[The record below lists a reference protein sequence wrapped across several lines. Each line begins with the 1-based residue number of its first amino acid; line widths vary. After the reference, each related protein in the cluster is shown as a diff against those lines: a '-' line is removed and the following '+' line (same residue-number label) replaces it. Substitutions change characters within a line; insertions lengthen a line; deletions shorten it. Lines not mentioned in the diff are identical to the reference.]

1 MNIKSIHIK
10 NVRGLGDRKIELN
23 MIPNKPSLLVA
34 PNGSGKSSFAFAFQ
48 WLNRIRMKLNED
60 DAYLGNVGN
69 KPSMVIETVNP
80 NEVLTADET
89 KNDIIKKF
97 GVYVINNSLKAVS
110 PSLHG
115 GIPTGKA
122 RITVPEIV
130 LIDHIPQNKQLIDD
144 FEEIYELMGM
154 PKGYSIRLF
163 KSYWMIILLWLI

>member
-80 NEVLTADET
+80 NEVLTADEN
-89 KNDIIKKF
+89 KNDIIKNLVF
-97 GVYVINNSLKAVS
+97 ML
-110 PSLHG
+110 
-115 GIPTGKA
+115 
-122 RITVPEIV
+122 
-130 LIDHIPQNKQLIDD
+130 LIIA
-144 FEEIYELMGM
+144 
-154 PKGYSIRLF
+154 
-163 KSYWMIILLWLI
+163 